1 MSVAQLKLVVED
13 KNVINNTDQRI
24 SAAKTILL
32 NKLFDSE
39 GMKFIDPGR
48 ILREW
53 KVQDIHHGKAREMA
67 QLRRFIKSSENFL
80 HLCTVLNSQISQSKN
95 DRLNKVDPIVYSMTA
110 QQICNTVISIEQKL
124 GLS

>member
-53 KVQDIHHGKAREMA
+53 KVQDIQNGKAREMA
-67 QLRRFIKSSENFL
+67 QLRRFIKDSENFL
-80 HLCTVLNSQISQSKN
+80 HLCTVLSSRISESRN
-95 DRLNKVDPIVYSMTA
+95 DRLNKVDQIVYSMTA

>member
-53 KVQDIHHGKAREMA
+53 KVQDIQTGKA
-67 QLRRFIKSSENFL
+67 
-80 HLCTVLNSQISQSKN
+80 H
-95 DRLNKVDPIVYSMTA
+95 
-110 QQICNTVISIEQKL
+110 
-124 GLS
+124 